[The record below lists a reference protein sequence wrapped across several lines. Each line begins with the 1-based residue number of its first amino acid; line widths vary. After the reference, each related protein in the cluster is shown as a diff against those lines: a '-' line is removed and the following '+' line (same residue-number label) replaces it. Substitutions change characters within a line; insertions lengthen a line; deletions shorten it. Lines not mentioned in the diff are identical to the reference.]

1 MKLSTREIYDIGKK
15 LLKESTI
22 GFEKFLN
29 AIEFSPITENP
40 YVMVRDNDEL
50 AAFML
55 FDLKEYEASALKVLK
70 TMLQEIEVPHENFD
84 YIIKILRDS
93 YVSLFRI
100 EKKEDNYLFYD
111 VILDEYNEVYNYTN
125 IDITRDEFGLYRVFQ
140 HEDKKALLQVIQIM
154 DEELFFT
161 LSENIDNLFQHLKEN
176 YGPIKMDKNFLKRE
190 FLNIISILGVSIE
203 SINKKNFKD
212 IDFDNTEEMSELED
226 LLNKFHEEDFLVVQN
241 YELFKKIFPKADP
254 EFIMGFFIDL
264 FSRIYSN
271 FLFLEEKT
279 FKDYDLDY
287 KKIFK
292 DFCESGDFLNR
303 EDLSNSLDFL
313 IIFYGKLLTMG
324 RDVKN
329 ILKDLNDI
337 KENIFYYL
345 DLLQNSESGF
355 YYDDNI
361 IKILLENKKSVFG
374 NTFVE
379 NFDNF
384 LTFLD
389 MNYVNLLKSGDLS
402 PSMLAEFAKSI
413 NLKAISDVKSYKNK
427 HFPLIELYLNFTVK
441 KYLTLITQKDKP
453 EELYLTDYAENYQ
466 VFDEATKLS
475 LWIEALTNK
484 NFIKSAFGKNYEK
497 YRDFVIGIFKKL
509 RDNNSLKN
517 ENFNNEELAL
527 LNILKDLD
535 LLDYRDD
542 KSEIKLTN
550 FGGDIYNYY
559 TTERTNLDNIIKVDF
574 K

>member
-1 MKLSTREIYDIGKK
+1 MKLSTGEIYEIGKK

-22 GFEKFLN
+22 GFEKFLK

-70 TMLQEIEVPHENFD
+70 SMLQEIEVPHENFD

-111 VILDEYNEVYNYTN
+111 VILDEYIEVYNYTN

-161 LSENIDNLFQHLKEN
+161 LSENIDNLFQHLEEN

-203 SINKKNFKD
+203 SINKKNFGD
-212 IDFDNTEEMSELED
+212 IDFDKTEEMSELED
-226 LLNKFHEEDFLVVQN
+226 LLNKFYEEDFLVVQN

-254 EFIMGFFIDL
+254 EFIMGFFIGL

-271 FLFLEEKT
+271 FLFLEEKN

-402 PSMLAEFAKSI
+402 PSMLAKFAKSI

>member
-313 IIFYGKLLTMG
+313 IIFYGKLWTMG

>member
-1 MKLSTREIYDIGKK
+1 MKLSTGEIYDIGKK

-70 TMLQEIEVPHENFD
+70 SMLQEIEVPHENFD

-100 EKKEDNYLFYD
+100 EKREDNYLFYD
-111 VILDEYNEVYNYTN
+111 VLLDEYIEVYNYTN
-125 IDITRDEFGLYRVFQ
+125 IDITIEEFGLYRVFQ

-161 LSENIDNLFQHLKEN
+161 LSENIDNLFQHLEEN

-203 SINKKNFKD
+203 SINKKNFGD
-212 IDFDNTEEMSELED
+212 IDFDKTEEMSELED
-226 LLNKFHEEDFLVVQN
+226 LLNKFYEEDFLVVQN

-254 EFIMGFFIDL
+254 EFIMGFFIGL

-402 PSMLAEFAKSI
+402 PSMLAKFAKSI

-484 NFIKSAFGKNYEK
+484 NFIKSAFEKNYEK

>member
-161 LSENIDNLFQHLKEN
+161 LSENIDNLFQHLEEN

-203 SINKKNFKD
+203 SINKKNFGD

-254 EFIMGFFIDL
+254 EFIMGFFIGL

-402 PSMLAEFAKSI
+402 PSMLAKFAKSI

>member
-161 LSENIDNLFQHLKEN
+161 LSENIDNLFQHLEEN

-226 LLNKFHEEDFLVVQN
+226 LLNKFYEEDFLVVQN

-497 YRDFVIGIFKKL
+497 YKDFVIGIFKKL

>member
-1 MKLSTREIYDIGKK
+1 MKLSTGEIYEIGKK

-140 HEDKKALLQVIQIM
+140 HEDKKALLQVIHIM

-161 LSENIDNLFQHLKEN
+161 LSENIDNLFQHLEEN

>member
-70 TMLQEIEVPHENFD
+70 TMLEEIEVPHENFD

-140 HEDKKALLQVIQIM
+140 HGDKKALLQVIQIM
-154 DEELFFT
+154 DEKLFFT

-292 DFCESGDFLNR
+292 DFCESGDFFNR

-413 NLKAISDVKSYKNK
+413 NLKAISDVKTYKNK

-559 TTERTNLDNIIKVDF
+559 NTERTNLDNIIKVDF

>member
-1 MKLSTREIYDIGKK
+1 MKLSTGEIYEIGKK

-22 GFEKFLN
+22 GFEKFLK

-70 TMLQEIEVPHENFD
+70 SMLQEIEVPHENFD

-111 VILDEYNEVYNYTN
+111 VILDEYIEVYNYTN

-161 LSENIDNLFQHLKEN
+161 LSENIDNLFQHLEEN

-203 SINKKNFKD
+203 SINKKNFGD
-212 IDFDNTEEMSELED
+212 IDFDKTEEMSELED
-226 LLNKFHEEDFLVVQN
+226 LLNKFYEEDFLVVQN

-254 EFIMGFFIDL
+254 EFIMGFFIGL

-271 FLFLEEKT
+271 FLFLEEKN

-402 PSMLAEFAKSI
+402 PSMLAKFAKSI

-550 FGGDIYNYY
+550 FGRDIYNYY

>member
-161 LSENIDNLFQHLKEN
+161 LSENIDNLFQHLEEN

-559 TTERTNLDNIIKVDF
+559 NTERTTLDNIIKVDF

>member
-111 VILDEYNEVYNYTN
+111 VILDEYIEVYNYTN

-161 LSENIDNLFQHLKEN
+161 LSENIDNLFQHLEEN

-203 SINKKNFKD
+203 SINKKNFGD
-212 IDFDNTEEMSELED
+212 IDFDKTEEMSELED
-226 LLNKFHEEDFLVVQN
+226 LLNKFYEEDFLVVQN

-254 EFIMGFFIDL
+254 EFIMGFFIGL

-271 FLFLEEKT
+271 FLFLEEKN

-559 TTERTNLDNIIKVDF
+559 NTERTTLDNIIKVDF

>member
-100 EKKEDNYLFYD
+100 ERKEDNYLFYD
-111 VILDEYNEVYNYTN
+111 VLLDEYIEVYNYTN

-161 LSENIDNLFQHLKEN
+161 LSENIDNLFQHLEEN

-226 LLNKFHEEDFLVVQN
+226 LLNKFYEEDFLVVQN

-559 TTERTNLDNIIKVDF
+559 NTERTTLDNIIKVDF

>member
-100 EKKEDNYLFYD
+100 ERKEDNYLFYD
-111 VILDEYNEVYNYTN
+111 VLLDEYIEVYNYTN

-161 LSENIDNLFQHLKEN
+161 LSENIDNLFQHLEEN

-287 KKIFK
+287 KEIFK

>member
-100 EKKEDNYLFYD
+100 ENKEDNYLFYD
-111 VILDEYNEVYNYTN
+111 VLLDEYNEVYNYTN

-161 LSENIDNLFQHLKEN
+161 LSENIDNLFQHLEEN

-559 TTERTNLDNIIKVDF
+559 NTERTTLDNIIKVDF

>member
-70 TMLQEIEVPHENFD
+70 TMLQEIEVPHENFN

>member
-1 MKLSTREIYDIGKK
+1 MKLSTGEIYEIGKK

-22 GFEKFLN
+22 GFEKFLK

-70 TMLQEIEVPHENFD
+70 SMLQEIEVPHENFD

-100 EKKEDNYLFYD
+100 EKREDNYLFYD
-111 VILDEYNEVYNYTN
+111 VLLDEYIEVYNYTN

-161 LSENIDNLFQHLKEN
+161 LSENIDNLFQHLEEN

-203 SINKKNFKD
+203 SINKKNFGD
-212 IDFDNTEEMSELED
+212 IDFDKTEEMSELED
-226 LLNKFHEEDFLVVQN
+226 LLNKFYEEDFLVVQN

-254 EFIMGFFIDL
+254 EFIMGFFIGL

-345 DLLQNSESGF
+345 YLLQNSESGF

-402 PSMLAEFAKSI
+402 PSMLAKFAKSI
-413 NLKAISDVKSYKNK
+413 NLKAISDVKTYKNK

>member
-1 MKLSTREIYDIGKK
+1 MKLSTGEIYEIGKK

-22 GFEKFLN
+22 GFEKFLK

-70 TMLQEIEVPHENFD
+70 SMLQEIEVPHENFD

-111 VILDEYNEVYNYTN
+111 VILDEYIEVYNYTN

-161 LSENIDNLFQHLKEN
+161 LSENIDNLFQHLEEN

-203 SINKKNFKD
+203 SINKKNFGD
-212 IDFDNTEEMSELED
+212 IDFDKTEEMSELED
-226 LLNKFHEEDFLVVQN
+226 LLNKFYEEDFLVVQN

-254 EFIMGFFIDL
+254 EFIMGFFIGL

-271 FLFLEEKT
+271 FLFLEEKN

-542 KSEIKLTN
+542 KSEIKLTK

>member
-100 EKKEDNYLFYD
+100 EKREDNYLFYD
-111 VILDEYNEVYNYTN
+111 VLLDEYIEVYNYTN

-161 LSENIDNLFQHLKEN
+161 LSENIGNLFQHIEEN

-212 IDFDNTEEMSELED
+212 IDFDNKEEMSELED
-226 LLNKFHEEDFLVVQN
+226 LLNKFYEEDFLVVQN
-241 YELFKKIFPKADP
+241 HELFKKIFPKADP
-254 EFIMGFFIDL
+254 EFIMGFFIGL

-559 TTERTNLDNIIKVDF
+559 NTERTTLDNIIKVDF

>member
-100 EKKEDNYLFYD
+100 EKREDNYLFYD
-111 VILDEYNEVYNYTN
+111 VLLDEYIEVYNYTN

-161 LSENIDNLFQHLKEN
+161 LSENIGNLFQHIEEN

-279 FKDYDLDY
+279 FKDYDLEY

-559 TTERTNLDNIIKVDF
+559 NTERTTLDNIIKVDF

>member
-1 MKLSTREIYDIGKK
+1 MKLSTGEIYKIGKK

-161 LSENIDNLFQHLKEN
+161 LSENIDNLFQHLEEN

-226 LLNKFHEEDFLVVQN
+226 LLNKFYEEDFLVVQN

-517 ENFNNEELAL
+517 ENFNSEELAL